1 MRQARKE
8 PVLGLFQDPEG
19 VAQAVERLHR
29 MGITSYDILSGT
41 PYPEGTFGE
50 PEPRHRLY
58 VFPLIG
64 AMCGFTA
71 GLLLTTATQLAYP
84 LVTGGKPLLSIPA
97 MFIPMYEG
105 TLLGAILFTV
115 LGVLFESRLPLLAPS
130 LYDPRITEGLI
141 GLEVVVEPGQREAV
155 KRALQESG
163 ALDIKEW
170 TGVRR
175 G

>member
-1 MRQARKE
+1 MNQAQRE
-8 PVLGLFQDPEG
+8 PVLGLFDNPEG
-19 VAQAVERLHR
+19 VARAVERLEE
-29 MGITSYDILSGT
+29 MGVRTYDILSGT

-58 VFPLIG
+58 VFPFIG
-64 AMCGFTA
+64 AVCGFTTA
-71 GLLLTTATQLAYP
+71 LLLTAATQLAYP

-97 MFIPMYEG
+97 MFVVMYEG

-115 LGVLFESRLPLLAPS
+115 LGVLFESRLPRLARG

-141 GLEVVVEPGQREAV
+141 GLEVAVEPGQREPV
-155 KRALQESG
+155 RRALQESG
-163 ALDIKEW
+163 ALEVKVW